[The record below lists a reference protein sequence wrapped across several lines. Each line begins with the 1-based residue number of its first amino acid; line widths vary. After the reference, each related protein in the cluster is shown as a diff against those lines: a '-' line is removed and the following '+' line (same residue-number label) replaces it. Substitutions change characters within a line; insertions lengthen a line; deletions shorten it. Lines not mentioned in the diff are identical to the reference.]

1 MLEPIIGGYG
11 TPKFRGENFRGWLYN
26 REICECFL
34 PRKFSTIQ
42 YIANIKYETPFI
54 TLVPDSIPVLFTLV
68 LDVHLLG
75 MDLVYL
81 FADLSHLMVLLL
93 DFSPQGIRRLQ
104 LLQAVLK
111 GLQDQK
117 KKKSC

>member
-11 TPKFRGENFRGWLYN
+11 TPKFCGENFRGWLYN

-54 TLVPDSIPVLFTLV
+54 ITLVPDGIPVLFTLV

-93 DFSPQGIRRLQ
+93 DLFPQGIRRLQ

-111 GLQDQK
+111 GLHDRK
-117 KKKSC
+117 KEYS